1 MRISAGVRGVL
12 FVSAIA
18 LQSAAQPPRP
28 VPQQHNVIIFV
39 ADGLRR
45 DSVNQTDTPNLWRVR
60 NAGVDFPNSHSVYPT
75 FTTANASVIATGHG
89 LGDTGDYSNTLYP
102 GVWLTRP
109 EMPAASGSVVPFLEA
124 DDVLA
129 NMNHLFGGNYLGQVT
144 LLTAALQKGF
154 NVAAIGK
161 VGPTAI
167 QLINTVGWDEVGKLS
182 AGGAIVVD
190 DSTGTDTSFPL
201 PSELVEAMAKA
212 GLPLQA
218 PSRSNGFDSNS
229 QWNNGFSGDATTPG
243 TLAPDSVQQQWLAD
257 VATKAVLPEFAA
269 AGKPFVLSFWSRDP
283 DATQHNEGDSL
294 QQLSPGINGE
304 SVRAALQNADR
315 SLGRLLGW
323 LDANPAIKA
332 KTDVIITSDHG
343 FATIS
348 RREIAADG
356 TQTSEPSAALEFEL
370 NGREAPEPKGTLPNG
385 FLAVDLAVR
394 MHMRMYDPA
403 VRTSSGP
410 SVYAELQVGGERSQH
425 PSTGSA
431 FLGETVTALN
441 GSDARVI
448 VAANG
453 GSDLLYVPSGDI
465 GLVHNLVDVL
475 TRLDYVG
482 GVFVDDAFC
491 STPANCAGALRLS
504 EIGLQ
509 GDSTVP
515 RPAIVVN
522 FKEFYR
528 ATNSLLSGVQIA
540 DTNLQEGQGNHGGL
554 GRDQTLNNMAAIG
567 PDFQPG
573 VDALPTGN
581 IDIAPTVAHIL
592 GLALPSRGKNTGRVL
607 TEVFQGGS
615 KAPVPAGKVLRSPAA
630 ANGLST
636 LVEYQEYGEV
646 RYLDRGC
653 LAGAEVKRCSP

>member
-60 NAGVDFPNSHSVYPT
+60 NAWVDFPNSHSVYPT

-243 TLAPDSVQQQWLAD
+243 TL
-257 VATKAVLPEFAA
+257 
-269 AGKPFVLSFWSRDP
+269 
-283 DATQHNEGDSL
+283 
-294 QQLSPGINGE
+294 
-304 SVRAALQNADR
+304 
-315 SLGRLLGW
+315 
-323 LDANPAIKA
+323 
-332 KTDVIITSDHG
+332 
-343 FATIS
+343 
-348 RREIAADG
+348 
-356 TQTSEPSAALEFEL
+356 
-370 NGREAPEPKGTLPNG
+370 
-385 FLAVDLAVR
+385 
-394 MHMRMYDPA
+394 
-403 VRTSSGP
+403 
-410 SVYAELQVGGERSQH
+410 
-425 PSTGSA
+425 
-431 FLGETVTALN
+431 
-441 GSDARVI
+441 
-448 VAANG
+448 
-453 GSDLLYVPSGDI
+453 
-465 GLVHNLVDVL
+465 
-475 TRLDYVG
+475 
-482 GVFVDDAFC
+482 
-491 STPANCAGALRLS
+491 
-504 EIGLQ
+504 
-509 GDSTVP
+509 
-515 RPAIVVN
+515 
-522 FKEFYR
+522 
-528 ATNSLLSGVQIA
+528 
-540 DTNLQEGQGNHGGL
+540 
-554 GRDQTLNNMAAIG
+554 
-567 PDFQPG
+567 
-573 VDALPTGN
+573 
-581 IDIAPTVAHIL
+581 
-592 GLALPSRGKNTGRVL
+592 
-607 TEVFQGGS
+607 
-615 KAPVPAGKVLRSPAA
+615 
-630 ANGLST
+630 
-636 LVEYQEYGEV
+636 
-646 RYLDRGC
+646 
-653 LAGAEVKRCSP
+653 